1 MPNLSLWLGAVSAAA
16 ILAWSLLQPG
26 ASRNIVDAHGLVV
39 VLGGAAA
46 AMLISTPAAQLFSA
60 LRAMARVIGP
70 GRQPSPEEIAAEIV
84 RLSRRAHAQGGLL
97 ALRDESPEF
106 AGGFLRRAL
115 AAAAACGETSSAREI
130 LELEVRRRRVA
141 RQEDANVF
149 RTLGT
154 LAPMFGLMGTLL
166 GMLKVLTNMSEPTKL
181 GPAMALALSSAFIG
195 IGLAN
200 LLCVPIAGQIRL
212 LAMRETQG
220 LEMLIEGVL
229 AIAVNQPTYQVELR
243 MGAYLEER
251 PAAAARGGAA
261 GAVREPV

>member
-1 MPNLSLWLGAVSAAA
+1 LWLGVAGAAA
-16 ILAWSLLQPG
+16 VLGWSLLQPG
-26 ASRNIVDAHGLVV
+26 ASHNIMDMHGIVV

-60 LRAMARVIGP
+60 ARAVYWILNP
-70 GRQPSPEEIAAEIV
+70 GKLASPEEIAAEIV
-84 RLSRRAHAQGGLL
+84 RLSRRAQAQGGLL
-97 ALRDESPEF
+97 ALRGESSDF
-106 AGGFLRRAL
+106 AGGFLSRAL
-115 AAAAACGETSSAREI
+115 SAAAACGETAAARSI
-130 LELEVRRRRVA
+130 LELELRRKRIA

-166 GMLKVLTNMSEPTKL
+166 GMLKVLTNMSDPTKL
-181 GPAMALALSSAFIG
+181 GPAMALALSSAFLG

-200 LLCVPIAGQIRL
+200 LFCIPMAGQIRL

-229 AIAVNQPTYQVELR
+229 AIAMNQPTYQIELR
-243 MGAYLEER
+243 MAAYLDGR
-251 PAAAARGGAA
+251 NAARAA
-261 GAVREPV
+261 EAVREPA